1 MSRCQQITGGG
12 HQCTRLSEPGSHN
25 CWQHG
30 GYATHGGVGKGYRVV
45 PKGYGSSGSS
55 RSSRKQYG
63 GNPNLPNLTRLIQDL
78 EITNGSKTP
87 ADIAS
92 QLFGN
97 LNSVFIDKGELEIY
111 DTDEEK
117 MRGIGEKISDAIGRV
132 IRFPAYLADS
142 SCGKCLAYSIDR
154 IRNPVVNAYGKDN
167 GTNPLVLAYQE

>member
-30 GYATHGGVGKGYRVV
+30 VIGEVGKGYRVV

-55 RSSRKQYG
+55 SSRKQYG
-63 GNPNLPNLTRLIQDL
+63 GNPFPNLTQLIQDL

-92 QLFGN
+92 QLFAN
-97 LNSVFIDKGELEIY
+97 LGAVFIDKGELEMY
-111 DTDEEK
+111 NNNQEK
-117 MRGIGEKISDAIGRV
+117 MRGIGEEISDAIGRV

-154 IRNPVVNAYGKDN
+154 IRNPVVNAYGKDG